1 MLEIGKALEKQN
13 TEEIFNIMEPALA
26 AYFWKKCKYI

>member
-1 MLEIGKALEKQN
+1 MLEIEKALKKQN
-13 TEEIFNIMEPALA
+13 TEEIMNIREPVLA